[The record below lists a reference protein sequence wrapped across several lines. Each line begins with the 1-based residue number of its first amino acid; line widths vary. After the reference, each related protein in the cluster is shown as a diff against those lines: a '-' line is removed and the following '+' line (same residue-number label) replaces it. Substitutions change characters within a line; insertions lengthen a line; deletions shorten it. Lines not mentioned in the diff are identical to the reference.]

1 MSHSGKEKN
10 KPCDLDMSHLQE
22 KLAQLQANY
31 QTLQKNDQQ
40 LRDYIRAKTNQLLS
54 VMGTLTLKPEELDD
68 ETLLTVDPIGIVSD
82 SFTQVLEHL
91 QETNEN
97 LKLAKEEIQI
107 IFDSAGAGV
116 LVIDS
121 QMRLIAFNRKSQDLL
136 FPGEKLIIGKNFRSL
151 ICPREESLEEC
162 ISDQVFT
169 TQQIVE
175 HSDFVSHGRHFHVI
189 GTPIKN
195 KLDETT
201 HVILVYTDITNRI
214 KSEEALQEAEVR
226 LTKILNG
233 AQAGILLIDPTTH
246 KIVFANQ
253 ATAEMTGIPQEKL
266 LGQACH
272 NVICPAPQGQCPITD
287 NKQQIDH
294 FEQKLLTVDG
304 RELSIIKTITT
315 VQLDGRPHLLE
326 SFIDITERKNAEEK
340 LRESEE
346 RYRTLY
352 TTMQEGV
359 ALHKLTYDDQGKPED
374 YVIIDVNQAYETIV
388 GLTRGEVVGQLAS
401 KIYPSQDGKPPCL
414 KIYSEVAQGGMPTRL
429 EFDLVTRN
437 ESKALSISVA
447 QLSPGYFATIFEDI
461 TQRKLAEEKIER
473 LAYFDSLTGL
483 PNRVLLRDRLGQMV
497 VRAKRNTGR
506 IALFFLDLD
515 RFKQINDTFGHDK
528 GDQLLQVIAGRLEKL
543 LRNCDTVA
551 RLGGDEFILLIDEM
565 RDREAAALIACKVL
579 EELEQ
584 PTILEGTEVFISAS
598 LGIALF
604 PEDGDDPDTLLK
616 NADTAMYQA
625 KDTGRNTY
633 RFYSSEM
640 NALSL
645 ERLLLANDLRKALE
659 QKQFYLEYQPQIDLA
674 HGQMTGIEALIR
686 WEHPNF
692 GIISPTQFIPLAEET
707 GLILPIGRWVLETAC
722 RQAVEF
728 QKLCGFPLRIAIN
741 LSTKQFQDPRL
752 LDSVHEILKSTGL
765 PANSLEL
772 EITESILM
780 ENVENAQKTLHEL
793 KDLGIQLAIDDFGTG
808 YSSLSYLRNFP
819 IDRLKVD
826 KSFIQGISTHSDGAT
841 ITEAIIVMAYII
853 GLRVVAEGVEKKAE
867 VDFLRDKRCDEVQG
881 FYFSRPLTGMQ
892 LKEKIAKSL
901 PFGPFCFFNA

>member
-1 MSHSGKEKN
+1 MSHSSKKKD
-10 KPCDLDMSHLQE
+10 KPCDLDLSHLQK
-22 KLAQLQANY
+22 KLVQLQVNY

-68 ETLLTVDPIGIVSD
+68 ETFLTVDPIGIVSD
-82 SFTQVLEHL
+82 AFTQVLEHL
-91 QETNEN
+91 QETNED
-97 LKLAKEEIQI
+97 LSLAKDEIQA
-107 IFDSAGAGV
+107 IFDSAGAGI
-116 LVIDS
+116 LVVDS
-121 QMRLIAFNRKSQDLL
+121 QMRLITYNRKSQELL
-136 FPGEKLIIGKNFRSL
+136 CPGKEPAIGKNFRTF
-151 ICPREESLEEC
+151 ICPRIEPCKKC
-162 ISDQVFT
+162 IFDQVLA

-175 HSDFVSHGRHFHVI
+175 QTDYVSRGRHFHVI

-195 KLDETT
+195 KQDETT
-201 HVILVYTDITNRI
+201 HVILVYTDITSRI
-214 KSEEALQEAEVR
+214 KSEEALQEAEAR

-287 NKQQIDH
+287 NEQQIDH
-294 FEQKLLTVDG
+294 FEQKLLTADG
-304 RELSIIKTITT
+304 RELSIIKTIST

-388 GLTRGEVVGQLAS
+388 ELTREEVVGQLAS

-414 KIYSEVAQGGMPTRL
+414 KIYSEVAQGGMPTSL

-640 NALSL
+640 NALAM

-659 QKQFYLEYQPQIDLA
+659 
-674 HGQMTGIEALIR
+674 
-686 WEHPNF
+686 
-692 GIISPTQFIPLAEET
+692 
-707 GLILPIGRWVLETAC
+707 
-722 RQAVEF
+722 
-728 QKLCGFPLRIAIN
+728 
-741 LSTKQFQDPRL
+741 
-752 LDSVHEILKSTGL
+752 
-765 PANSLEL
+765 
-772 EITESILM
+772 
-780 ENVENAQKTLHEL
+780 
-793 KDLGIQLAIDDFGTG
+793 
-808 YSSLSYLRNFP
+808 
-819 IDRLKVD
+819 
-826 KSFIQGISTHSDGAT
+826 
-841 ITEAIIVMAYII
+841 
-853 GLRVVAEGVEKKAE
+853 
-867 VDFLRDKRCDEVQG
+867 
-881 FYFSRPLTGMQ
+881 
-892 LKEKIAKSL
+892 
-901 PFGPFCFFNA
+901 